1 MAYGSLRRA
10 TERTTPSSE
19 GGRPIV
25 RHGAGP
31 FTVRP
36 VVRSARL
43 KAGGRAVARGLRAIG
58 SAMRVVKVRDRRGP
72 EREPAPTLDAAD
84 AAGARVG
91 KLREVEAAGLYRG
104 MHSGFWAGRQH

>member
-1 MAYGSLRRA
+1 MR
-10 TERTTPSSE
+10 E

-36 VVRSARL
+36 VVRSARPTRL
-43 KAGGRAVARGLRAIG
+43 WPRSRSWIRAIG

-72 EREPAPTLDAAD
+72 EREPAPALCHGFGRGSSRREAPRSGGDRSLPGYAFRALGRPPTL
-84 AAGARVG
+84 
-91 KLREVEAAGLYRG
+91 
-104 MHSGFWAGRQH
+104 